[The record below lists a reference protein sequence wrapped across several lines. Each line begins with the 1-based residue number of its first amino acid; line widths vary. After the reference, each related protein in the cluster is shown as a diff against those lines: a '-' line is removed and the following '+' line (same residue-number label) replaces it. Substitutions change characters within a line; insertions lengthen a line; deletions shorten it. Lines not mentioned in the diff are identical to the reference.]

1 MVKESFDKIL
11 IITGLPFR
19 KRGNQSLIRFVNMFL
34 ERGIGVTLFSAGYDP
49 NGENVIEN
57 KRLETY
63 KIKSLEIVV
72 TRIINEILSRIRKEH
87 EPFLD
92 YFHNIKSENV
102 IAPYGNYTFANFL
115 NKWFKWI
122 LVLVDNVFL
131 LMYIFFKYREKVQKA
146 SVIVGYEVNYTISS
160 RILSKIFKK
169 KYINKFQG
177 TILKASNR
185 DMKIARK
192 YFPHNLFGINKS
204 DLCLMVNDERMVRI
218 MPN

>member
-115 NKWFKWI
+115 NKWFKWNI
-122 LVLVDNVFL
+122 ISNIIKDFQ
-131 LMYIFFKYREKVQKA
+131 EKIYKQ
-146 SVIVGYEVNYTISS
+146 ISGNN
-160 RILSKIFKK
+160 I
-169 KYINKFQG
+169 
-177 TILKASNR
+177 
-185 DMKIARK
+185 
-192 YFPHNLFGINKS
+192 KS
-204 DLCLMVNDERMVRI
+204 F
-218 MPN
+218 